1 MRPMSK
7 EQLQAFLEAIKGD
20 TALQARI
27 QDTTDL
33 DAVVAIAMEAG
44 FVVSKPELEAAQA
57 LELSEGELETISGGL
72 RKAVGG
78 NKAIGGGKKRPPGG
92 DDDLDDLEV
101 ERNR

>member
-1 MRPMSK
+1 MSK
-7 EQLQAFLEAIKGD
+7 ERLQAFLEAIKGD
-20 TALQARI
+20 TALEARI

-44 FVVSKPELEAAQA
+44 FVVSKPELEAAQV

-72 RKAVGG
+72 RKAGGG
-78 NKAIGGGKKRPPGG
+78 NKAIGGRKKPPGG

>member
-1 MRPMSK
+1 MLK
-7 EQLQAFLEAIKGD
+7 AQLQAFLEAVKGD

-27 QDTTDL
+27 QDTSDL

-57 LELSEGELETISGGL
+57 LELSEGELDTISGGL

-78 NKAIGGGKKRPPGG
+78 NTRWMDGSSEQYRGFGTSGS
-92 DDDLDDLEV
+92 
-101 ERNR
+101 

>member
-20 TALQARI
+20 TALEARI

-44 FVVSKPELEAAQA
+44 FVVSEQELEAAQA

-78 NKAIGGGKKRPPGG
+78 KKAIGGGKKLRGG
-92 DDDLDDLEV
+92 DDDLNDLEV

>member
-1 MRPMSK
+1 MLK
-7 EQLQAFLEAIKGD
+7 AQLQAFLEAVKGD

-33 DAVVAIAMEAG
+33 DAIVAIAMEAG
-44 FVVSKPELEAAQA
+44 FVVSKPDLEAAQA
-57 LELSEGELETISGGL
+57 LELSEGELDTISGGL

-78 NKAIGGGKKRPPGG
+78 KKLTGG
-92 DDDLDDLEV
+92 DDDLNDLEV

>member
-1 MRPMSK
+1 MLK
-7 EQLQAFLEAIKGD
+7 EQLQAFLEAVKGD

-33 DAVVAIAMEAG
+33 DAIVAIAMEAG
-44 FVVSKPELEAAQA
+44 FVVSKQELEAAQA

-78 NKAIGGGKKRPPGG
+78 NKAIGGRKKPPGG

>member
-57 LELSEGELETISGGL
+57 LELSEGELEAISGGL
-72 RKAVGG
+72 RKAAFGG
-78 NKAIGGGKKRPPGG
+78 NKAIGGGKKVRGG

>member
-1 MRPMSK
+1 MLK
-7 EQLQAFLEAIKGD
+7 EQLQAFLEAVKGD

-27 QDTTDL
+27 QDTSDL

-57 LELSEGELETISGGL
+57 LELSEGELDTISGGL

-78 NKAIGGGKKRPPGG
+78 NTRWMDGCSEQSRGLGTSGS
-92 DDDLDDLEV
+92 
-101 ERNR
+101 

>member
-1 MRPMSK
+1 MS
-7 EQLQAFLEAIKGD
+7 EDQLSAFLEAIKGD
-20 TALQARI
+20 AALQARI
-27 QDTTDL
+27 QDATDL

-78 NKAIGGGKKRPPGG
+78 NKAIGGRKKRPGG